1 MLAVRLADSLFDSYF
16 ESENQPEPIFLK
28 VITIFKNKLLDVI
41 RRFIN
46 RPDNSL

>member
-1 MLAVRLADSLFDSYF
+1 MLAVQLADSLY
-16 ESENQPEPIFLK
+16 ELENQPEPIFLK
-28 VITIFKNKLLDVI
+28 VITIFKNKLWDVI